1 VGIKMRISWEEYA
14 LSLALT
20 ASQRSEDP
28 YMKVGACA
36 LNKENMV
43 LGVGYNGLASGKGVS
58 EAFWGDRNYR
68 RPFMIHAEVNCLS
81 LFKKGEAK
89 LLACTLMPC
98 AACATMIA
106 SYGISTVIYQD
117 IYERDTKALGIFDF
131 YGIECVKK
139 HLTKMTKMS

>member
-1 VGIKMRISWEEYA
+1 MRISWEEYA

-139 HLTKMTKMS
+139 DLTKMTKMS

>member
-1 VGIKMRISWEEYA
+1 MRISWEEYA

-106 SYGISTVIYQD
+106 SYGINTVIYQD

-139 HLTKMTKMS
+139 DLTKMTKMS

>member
-1 VGIKMRISWEEYA
+1 MRISWEEYA

-36 LNKENMV
+36 LNEENMV

-58 EAFWGDRNYR
+58 KAFWGDRNYR

-106 SYGISTVIYQD
+106 SYGINTVIYQD

-139 HLTKMTKMS
+139 DLTKMTKMS

>member
-1 VGIKMRISWEEYA
+1 MRISWEEYA

-106 SYGISTVIYQD
+106 SYGINTVIYQD

>member
-1 VGIKMRISWEEYA
+1 MRISWEEYA

-36 LNKENMV
+36 LNEENMV

-106 SYGISTVIYQD
+106 SYGINTVIYQD